1 MTALLQYYNN
11 TVLRHR
17 STTVLHF
24 YRTSLIIQY
33 YTVLHCTTL
42 VLYCTVLYSTRWGP
56 WPWPG
61 IAVSTGSVHSPL
73 LNEILP
79 KCGSVIQASD
89 LGACPAGQSATNT
102 WVNARS
108 PISWHFFF
116 LPFLDTFFSSHF
128 LTLFFPPISKHF
140 WNDFLQF
147 LGTFGRLFSLV
158 PDTFGRTDAQT
169 VWKWTFSPVYRPDR
183 S

>member
-116 LPFLDTFFSSHF
+116 LPFLSTFGMISSHCWE
-128 LTLFFPPISKHF
+128 LLEE
-140 WNDFLQF
+140 
-147 LGTFGRLFSLV
+147 
-158 PDTFGRTDAQT
+158 
-169 VWKWTFSPVYRPDR
+169 FSPLFQTNSLKMDVFSRF
-183 S
+183 SAGSVTFC